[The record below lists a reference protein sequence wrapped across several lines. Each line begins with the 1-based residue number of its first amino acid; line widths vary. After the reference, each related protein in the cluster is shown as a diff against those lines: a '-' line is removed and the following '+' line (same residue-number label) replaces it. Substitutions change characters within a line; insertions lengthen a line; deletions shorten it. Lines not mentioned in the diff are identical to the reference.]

1 MFGSKWG
8 SCAQNGLLERFDMK
22 HNVLI
27 YYAKSI
33 KVFTENVVSTL
44 PLRFKIYEQKMH

>member
-8 SCAQNGLLERFDMK
+8 SCAHNGLLERFNMK
-22 HNVLI
+22 HNILI
-27 YYAKSI
+27 YNANSI
-33 KVFTENVVSTL
+33 KLFIKIVVSTL